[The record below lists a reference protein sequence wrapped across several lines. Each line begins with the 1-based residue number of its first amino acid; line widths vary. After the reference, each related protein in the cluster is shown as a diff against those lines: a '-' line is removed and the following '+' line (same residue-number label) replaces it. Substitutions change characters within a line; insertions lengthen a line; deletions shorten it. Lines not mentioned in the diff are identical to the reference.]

1 MLFPDRNNSPSLFA
15 SESFLPPFQQLRSA
29 VPEGEWGFGERVS
42 ALTVS
47 PLPCWLHTSLM
58 AYGHLLYTYYVS
70 GPLSTVASTGGL
82 GIKRKIS
89 LEDLI

>member
-1 MLFPDRNNSPSLFA
+1 M
-15 SESFLPPFQQLRSA
+15 
-29 VPEGEWGFGERVS
+29 S

-47 PLPCWLHTSLM
+47 PLPRWLHTSLM
-58 AYGHLLYTYYVS
+58 AYRHLLYTYYVS
-70 GPLSTVASTGGL
+70 GPLSTAASTGGL